1 MPRAVRA
8 VMRLALALLLVPS
21 IAAADSAWT
30 AGVNL
35 GLTQSEKASQDDPN
49 TMLALYG
56 RYRFTHRVAAQLE
69 VGTIRGD
76 DNGAL
81 REVTG
86 LAVFDLMDG
95 SRFVPVVLA
104 GVGLDWLST
113 DYGSSTNAKHIEA
126 GIGLEYRVDNG
137 FVVGADVRIGDRAVD
152 QVYYA
157 QPVNGTLFFAP
168 LDLRDGQ
175 YRSERITVGVH
186 F

>member
-1 MPRAVRA
+1 
-8 VMRLALALLLVPS
+8 MRLALAFLLVPS
-21 IAAADSAWT
+21 IAVADSPWS

-56 RYRFTHRVAAQLE
+56 RYRFSHRIAAQLE

-81 REVTG
+81 REMTG
-86 LAVFDLMDG
+86 LVIVDLMNG
-95 SRFVPVVLA
+95 SRFVPVILA
-104 GVGLDWLST
+104 GAGFDWLTT
-113 DYGSSTNAKHIEA
+113 DYGSSTNAHHIEA
-126 GIGLEYRVDNG
+126 GLGLEYRVDNG
-137 FVVGADVRIGDRAVD
+137 FVVGADVRLGDRSIDSDNTAVPL
-152 QVYYA
+152 A
-157 QPVNGTLFFAP
+157 GTLYFAP

-175 YRSERITVGVH
+175 YRSARITLGVH